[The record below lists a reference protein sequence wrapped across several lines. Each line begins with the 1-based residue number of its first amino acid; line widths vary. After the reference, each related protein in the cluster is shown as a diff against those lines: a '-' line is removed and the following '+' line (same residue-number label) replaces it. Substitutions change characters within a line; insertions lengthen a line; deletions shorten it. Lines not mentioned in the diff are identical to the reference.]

1 LSINWLGVAIAGMMN
16 GSFAVPM
23 KRARAWKFEHVWG
36 VFSLLAMVVIP
47 WCAVLLAVPG
57 WHDILA
63 SVSGRALGSVIVLGL
78 LWGVSALLYGLAID
92 LLGIALG
99 FAIQLGLSIVAGS
112 LIPFALVRGFSMRT
126 PSDVAFLMGVA
137 LMVAGVIV
145 CAWAGTST
153 EDFSFSGARFRKGL
167 VIALLGGLGSPLL
180 NFGIQYG
187 ISLLPRGAHGASLG
201 QWVVWSVFLSAAA
214 VSQSGFCLY
223 RITVSKQM
231 QLFCAA
237 GSNHDLTLV
246 LAMSGLWAVSIF
258 LYGVSAA
265 NLGRLGTSVGWPV
278 FIGLI
283 AVTSSA
289 WSVMLGEWKNR
300 PRRRLRQMIGGCATL
315 IIAAFIIGQARTKAS
330 W

>member
-1 LSINWLGVAIAGMMN
+1 LSIDWLGVAVAGILN
-16 GSFAVPM
+16 GTFAVPM
-23 KRARAWKFEHVWG
+23 KRARAWKFEHIWG

-57 WHDILA
+57 WSGILA
-63 SVSGRALGSVIVLGL
+63 SVSAASLGSLIALGL
-78 LWGVSALLYGLAID
+78 LWGIASLLYGLAVD

-112 LIPFALVRGFSMRT
+112 LVPYAFIRGFSAPT
-126 PSDVAFLMGVA
+126 PADAAFLAGVG
-137 LMVAGVIV
+137 LMVVGVVV
-145 CAWAGTST
+145 CARAGRTTGNVSL
-153 EDFSFSGARFRKGL
+153 SGARFRKGL
-167 VIALLGGLGSPLL
+167 VIAVLGGLGSPLL

-187 ISLLPRGAHGASLG
+187 ISLLPHGGEGASLG

-214 VSQSGFCLY
+214 VSQAGFCFY
-223 RITVSKQM
+223 RVIVSRQV
-231 QLFCAA
+231 QLFHAT
-237 GSNHDLTLV
+237 GSGHDLTLV
-246 LAMSGLWAVSIF
+246 FAMGGLWAVSIF

-283 AVTSSA
+283 AITSSA
-289 WSVMLGEWKNR
+289 WGVVLGEWKNR
-300 PRRRLRQMIGGCATL
+300 TRSRLHQMIVGCTIL
-315 IIAAFIIGQARTKAS
+315 VVAAFIIGQARAG

>member
-1 LSINWLGVAIAGMMN
+1 MAGILN

-23 KRARAWKFEHVWG
+23 KRARAWKFEHIWG

-57 WHDILA
+57 WRDILR
-63 SVSGRALGSVIVLGL
+63 SVPGPTLFSLIMLGL
-78 LWGVSALLYGLAID
+78 LWGVASMLYGLAVD

-99 FAIQLGLSIVAGS
+99 FAIQLGLSIVVGS
-112 LIPFALVRGFSMRT
+112 LIPYAVIRGFSAHT
-126 PSDVAFLMGVA
+126 LSDAAFLGGVA
-137 LMVAGVIV
+137 LMVVGVVICARAGRTTDAISV
-145 CAWAGTST
+145 
-153 EDFSFSGARFRKGL
+153 SGSRFKKGL
-167 VIALLGGLGSPLL
+167 VIAILGGLGSPLL

-187 ISLLPRGAHGASLG
+187 ISLLPHTVEGASMG

-214 VSQSGFCLY
+214 ISQAGYCFYRVAVTRQLPLFHASGW
-223 RITVSKQM
+223 
-231 QLFCAA
+231 
-237 GSNHDLTLV
+237 GHDLALV
-246 LAMSGLWAVSIF
+246 LGMSGLWAASIF

-283 AVTSSA
+283 AITASA
-289 WSVMLGEWKNR
+289 WGVVLGEWKNR
-300 PRRRLRQMIGGCATL
+300 PRSRLQQMIGGCAIL
-315 IIAAFIIGQARTKAS
+315 VIAAFIIGQARAN

>member
-78 LWGVSALLYGLAID
+78 LWGVSALLYGLAIY

-137 LMVAGVIV
+137 LMVAGVRRPWL
-145 CAWAGTST
+145 A
-153 EDFSFSGARFRKGL
+153 L
-167 VIALLGGLGSPLL
+167 VE
-180 NFGIQYG
+180 FW
-187 ISLLPRGAHGASLG
+187 H
-201 QWVVWSVFLSAAA
+201 SVRHISAAA
-214 VSQSGFCLY
+214 WSPRCKLRPMGCLECFPF
-223 RITVSKQM
+223 RRCCFAVRVLSLPHNSLQAN
-231 QLFCAA
+231 AA
-237 GSNHDLTLV
+237 IL
-246 LAMSGLWAVSIF
+246 
-258 LYGVSAA
+258 
-265 NLGRLGTSVGWPV
+265 
-278 FIGLI
+278 
-283 AVTSSA
+283 
-289 WSVMLGEWKNR
+289 
-300 PRRRLRQMIGGCATL
+300 RRWLEP
-315 IIAAFIIGQARTKAS
+315 
-330 W
+330 